1 LYEVILSNRAEKRL
15 SRLPGGEYE
24 RVLRAVMNL
33 AEDPRPRNCQKL
45 RGREGWRIRIGDY
58 RTIYKVDDD
67 RREVLVVDI
76 GHRRDIYR

>member
-1 LYEVILSNRAEKRL
+1 MYEVVLSNRAEKRL
-15 SRLPGGEYE
+15 SRLPGDEYE
-24 RVLRAVMNL
+24 RVLRAVMKL